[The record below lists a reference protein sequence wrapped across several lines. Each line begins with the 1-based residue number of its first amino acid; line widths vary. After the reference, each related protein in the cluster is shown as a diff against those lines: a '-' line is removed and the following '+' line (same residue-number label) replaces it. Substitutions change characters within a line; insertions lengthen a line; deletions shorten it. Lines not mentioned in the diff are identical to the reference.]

1 MTVDTNISKA
11 IYSGNGETTDFA
23 VPFYFLANAD
33 GTSQIAVYIGN
44 SDVPLSENVDYTVNG
59 AGEKAGGT
67 VVFKAAPGK
76 DVQIAIVRNVP
87 QTQEVVFIDGHK
99 FPAQQF
105 ESTVDKLTMEVQEV
119 KENLSRALILPPTS
133 KETPLEAREELLKA
147 RTEAVSSAA
156 KANASAISAA
166 SSESNAGE
174 AATTAEQAKQDI
186 LENAGFQ
193 AVAADLTGPNNIGYV
208 AENYENIASSV
219 NQATSAATSAAA
231 SAQAAQEIAQAAQE
245 NIVAKTEEF
254 NANAAEKQN
263 LVNAAAAS
271 AESSANTAEQAA
283 DRAMSA
289 IPSQTGNAGKYL
301 TTDGT
306 ATSWGAL
313 DLSSKADKSQFQTVS
328 VLPAN
333 IDTNVYYFIPEA

>member
-44 SDVPLSENVDYTVNG
+44 SDVPLSETVDYTVNG

-67 VVFKAAPGK
+67 VVFKTAPGK

-133 KETPLEAREELLKA
+133 KETPLEARDELLKA
-147 RTEAVSSAA
+147 RSEAVSAAA

-208 AENYENIASSV
+208 AENYENIVSSV
-219 NQATSAATSAAA
+219 EQATSAATSAAA

-263 LVNAAAAS
+263 LVNAAAAA

-301 TTDGT
+301 TTNGT